1 MIEISYF
8 TAKSYEALCECEVFI
23 IVQIASYGLVSGE
36 PFFVL

>member
-8 TAKSYEALCECEVFI
+8 TAKSYEALCEVFI